1 MRNSAQAPNRMG
13 RARIKSPFSS
23 HFGKLHH
30 ELRMKLNCRKFLKTT
45 LVTVALAA
53 VAPQDV
59 LAQTLADIPSLT
71 LAAAANLVRKKSVSP
86 VELTQACLKRR
97 ERPNPILNTRH
108 AVGLDGV
115 KQHVLGVRQTYPN
128 LCLTIELDIS
138 DK

>member
-45 LVTVALAA
+45 LVTVA
-53 VAPQDV
+53 
-59 LAQTLADIPSLT
+59 